1 MMLKNLLKGSLIL
14 IIFLSTVHWP
24 AVYSATYQDLQ
35 NQIDAKKQLLDQLSA
50 EEARYN
56 EELLKTQA
64 AKKTLNNELTLI
76 KSELNNINFKIK
88 VTQTQIDKLIL
99 EIEQLKLESQS
110 TQEDIGFQ
118 KEVLAQNLRN
128 LYEQDRENANTL
140 VVFLKNEK
148 LSDAMLEAENTVNF
162 GKSIEDNVNQLQ
174 ALKDQLNTQKTDSEN
189 KKKELETAKNMLA
202 SQKTI
207 ATNIQKEKS
216 DLLVKTKNQ
225 EKNYQN
231 LLSDVNKQQEEVAA
245 EIDRLEESLKSQI
258 DPNLLPAQQSG
269 VLLWP
274 ITNGV
279 VTQNFGVSSFSK
291 YLYSK
296 GVYKSPSHNG
306 IDIRASIGTPV
317 LAADDGKVVA
327 VGNQDKYCYR
337 AAYGKFIVISHN
349 NYLTTLYAHLSL
361 QTVRVGDIVKRG
373 DIIGYSGNTGY
384 VTGPHLHFTV
394 YFGPTFRMDSSNF
407 CGPMPIGAPV
417 NPLNY
422 L

>member
-1 MMLKNLLKGSLIL
+1 MLKNLLKSSLIL
-14 IIFLSTVHWP
+14 IIFLSAGHWP

-64 AKKTLNNELTLI
+64 AKKTLNNEVTLI

-110 TQEDIGFQ
+110 TQEDMGFQ

-140 VVFLKNEK
+140 VVFLKNAK
-148 LSDAMLEAENTVNF
+148 LSDAMLEVENTVNF

-174 ALKDQLNTQKTDSEN
+174 VLKDQLNTQKTDSEN
-189 KKKELETAKNMLA
+189 KKKELEAAKNTLA
-202 SQKTI
+202 NRKTI
-207 ATNIQKEKS
+207 ATSIQNEKS
-216 DLLVKTKNQ
+216 DLLAKTKNQ

-231 LLSDVNKQQEEVAA
+231 LLSDVAKRQDEAAA
-245 EIDRLEESLKSQI
+245 EIDRLEESLKAQI
-258 DPNLLPAQQSG
+258 DPNLLPSNGSG
-269 VLLWP
+269 ILLWP
-274 ITNGV
+274 VNGKITQG
-279 VTQNFGVSSFSK
+279 FGVSSFSR

-296 GVYKSPSHNG
+296 GVYKTPSHNG
-306 IDIRASIGTPV
+306 IDIQASIGTSV
-317 LAADDGKVVA
+317 VAADDGKVVA

-361 QTVRVGDIVKRG
+361 QTVQVGDIVKRG
-373 DIIGYSGNTGY
+373 ELIGYVGSTGFS
-384 VTGPHLHFTV
+384 TGSHLHFTV
-394 YFGPTFRMDSSNF
+394 YFGPTFRMDSSKF
-407 CGPMPIGAPV
+407 CGPLPIGAPV